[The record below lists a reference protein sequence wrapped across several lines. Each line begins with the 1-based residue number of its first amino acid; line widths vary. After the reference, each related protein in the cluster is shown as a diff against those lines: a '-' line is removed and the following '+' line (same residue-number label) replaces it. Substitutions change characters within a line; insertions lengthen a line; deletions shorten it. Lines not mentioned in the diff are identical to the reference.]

1 MDTTLIL
8 TSIGVFFAIIIVL
21 VVILLIAKYYLSPS
35 GNVKVTI
42 NGKETLE
49 VEQGASLLTT
59 LSENG
64 VYRLPLV
71 AVKVRADNANARLL
85 KAVARFSTPKRDTSP
100 AKKSRTTGVWAA
112 KRK

>member
-49 VEQGASLLTT
+49 VEQGASCSPRFLRTAST
-59 LSENG
+59 F
-64 VYRLPLV
+64 LPLV
-71 AVKVRADNANARLL
+71 AVKVRVDNANARL
-85 KAVARFSTPKRDTSP
+85 
-100 AKKSRTTGVWAA
+100 
-112 KRK
+112 